1 MFKSFWYVCTNC
13 DASIEIVSKGIHFQD
28 PSCNCN
34 NSAVVWCQ
42 TGVVESDTNKRKE
55 TMETIPNT
63 YNPNALVTV
72 KKIVDGQATYETFK
86 VVDLEGAL
94 YVNPT
99 IDVIEH
105 MPNGEL
111 ITHIMQR
118 TDVSELFRKRQF
130 DVNKINTLQSQ
141 VNKIIDNMT
150 AQYWYNPNTDIE
162 TVLSDLCD
170 ILDYEPK
177 QTVRLTATVNVEVDY
192 EIPMADVEDFDAK
205 YFLQDNLTIDS
216 WHGDVMI
223 QSFDVEDADVD
234 WNA

>member
-1 MFKSFWYVCTNC
+1 MHKWIKKSYVCTKC
-13 DASIEIVSKGIHFQD
+13 DTLIEQTYNDSIWGDTFNVTNITCLCGGDPVRVS
-28 PSCNCN
+28 
-34 NSAVVWCQ
+34 
-42 TGVVESDTNKRKE
+42 VEDATIQPMNERKEMETTPTVPTTYDANVLVTYKSIKNGEVTYPVLKVNQLEMEMEEKQRLTNK
-55 TMETIPNT
+55 
-63 YNPNALVTV
+63 
-72 KKIVDGQATYETFK
+72 
-86 VVDLEGAL
+86 
-94 YVNPT
+94 VN
-99 IDVIEH
+99 
-105 MPNGEL
+105 N
-111 ITHIMQR
+111 
-118 TDVSELFRKRQF
+118 
-130 DVNKINTLQSQ
+130 LQSQ

-223 QSFDVEDADVD
+223 ESFDVEDADID
-234 WNA
+234 WNE